1 MRNHFDHVRILLDG
15 PDSRRSDS
23 MGFFSVRCSGP
34 RFSWL
39 IATTGTSS
47 SFAKSLS

>member
-1 MRNHFDHVRILLDG
+1 MSASGSMD
-15 PDSRRSDS
+15 PDSRRSYS
-23 MGFFSVRCSGP
+23 VGFLSVRCSGP

-39 IATTGTSS
+39 ITTTGTSS